1 MFNPGYVATFPGDYV
16 YGALPRAR
24 AVAFLLPVVDTA
36 VAVVVV
42 VLVLLLSR
50 AHDFGKPN

>member
-42 VLVLLLSR
+42 LVLLLSR